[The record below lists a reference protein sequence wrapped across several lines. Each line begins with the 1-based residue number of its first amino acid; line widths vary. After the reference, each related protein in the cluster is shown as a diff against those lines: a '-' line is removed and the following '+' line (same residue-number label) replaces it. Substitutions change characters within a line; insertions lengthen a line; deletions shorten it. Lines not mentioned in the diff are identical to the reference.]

1 VRKNNKGQKFAKKIQ
16 ESIKRKK
23 AMVNFKKS
31 FMIYLLILIAL
42 FLIPSLTLQPSDLPD
57 QKTIMVKDLSGREV
71 KVQTGVESIV
81 CAGPGALR
89 LIVYLNALE
98 KVKGVE
104 EVERLWGPS
113 GRPYAIAHSDELKGL
128 PSIGPGGP
136 GNLPDLEALI
146 ALSPQVIFM
155 TYVEP
160 RIAQNIQS
168 RTGIPV
174 VVLSYG
180 EHATFSQPLFESI
193 MLAGKILGRERRA
206 EELIGYI
213 KACMADLK
221 ARTDNIAKSEK
232 PSTYVGG
239 IGYKGVHGIE
249 STEIGFPPLEFVQAN
264 NVTNMLKGEGHVFID
279 KEKLLEWDPEVIFID
294 EGGLELVKQDYL
306 KNKGFYIS
314 LRAFI
319 NKKVYGIL
327 PFNFYATN
335 LDTALADAYYIGK
348 VLYPQRFKDIEPE
361 KKADEIYNFLVGKP
375 VYSTMEKDFG
385 DFLRI
390 ELE

>member
-1 VRKNNKGQKFAKKIQ
+1 
-16 ESIKRKK
+16 
-23 AMVNFKKS
+23 MVNFKKS

>member
-1 VRKNNKGQKFAKKIQ
+1 
-16 ESIKRKK
+16 
-23 AMVNFKKS
+23 MNFKKF
-31 FMIYLLILIAL
+31 FMVYLLLLLAPL
-42 FLIPSLTLQPSDLPD
+42 FIPFSTLHASDLPD
-57 QKTIMVKDLSGREV
+57 QNTIMVKDLSGRDV
-71 KVQTGVESIV
+71 KVQTGIESIV

-98 KVKGVE
+98 KVRGVE

-113 GRPYAIAHSDELKGL
+113 GRPYAIAHIDELQGL

-136 GNLPDLEALI
+136 GKLPDLEALI
-146 ALSPQVIFM
+146 ALSPNVLFM

-180 EHATFSQPLFESI
+180 KHATFSQPLFESI
-193 MLAGKILGRERRA
+193 TLAGKILGREKRA
-206 EELIGYI
+206 EELTGYI
-213 KACMADLK
+213 KACVSDLK
-221 ARTDNIAKSEK
+221 ARTDNLPESEK

-239 IGYKGVHGIE
+239 IGYQGVHGIE
-249 STEIGFPPLEFVQAN
+249 STEISFPPLEFVQAN
-264 NVTNMLKGEGHVFID
+264 NVTNTLKGEGHIFID

-294 EGGLELVKQDYL
+294 EAGIELIKRDYL
-306 KNKGFYIS
+306 KNKGFYSS

-335 LDTALADAYYIGK
+335 VDIALADAYYIGK
-348 VLYPQRFKDIEPE
+348 VLYPDRFEDIKPE
-361 KKADEIYNFLVGKP
+361 KKADEIFTFIVGKP

-385 DFLRI
+385 GFLRI